1 MRAERLSNVGEEI
14 CKLATPRTS
23 RLRSAVDKRALIE
36 NFVVQQITLHGQVP
50 ARDTLV
56 RKFSVSDTELD
67 EIDSQYRVLRQ
78 LWAFNE
84 KRLLLF
90 LNKVAESE
98 PKPAD
103 LQGLMY
109 LIAQTEIDDA
119 LKGLKGESL

>member
-1 MRAERLSNVGEEI
+1 M
-14 CKLATPRTS
+14 
-23 RLRSAVDKRALIE
+23 DKRALIE